1 MVIAIRKEPNGII
14 CIDKEVYY
22 RTIEVQDEQGNIT
35 TQSLFSDEV
44 LSQPPYNYTKIEIE
58 DIYSDCIG
66 TDFNEDLTFSLE
78 KYNARKA
85 IENEKLYVD
94 NIVAK
99 IRLRY
104 SINDELAI
112 LRQATIKPKEFA
124 EYNAYVEQC
133 KAEAKKEVEYGN

>member
-1 MVIAIRKEPNGII
+1 MDILIRKENNNSIY
-14 CIDKEVYY
+14 IDKKNACYY
-22 RTIEVQDEQGNIT
+22 ETLNM
-35 TQSLFSDEV
+35 
-44 LSQPPYNYTKIEIE
+44 SQPPYNFSLITI
-58 DIYSDCIG
+58 DNNYSDCIN
-66 TDFNEDLTFSLE
+66 TDFNEDLTFSVE

-112 LRQATIKPKEFA
+112 LRQATTKPEEFA

-133 KAEAKKEVEYGN
+133 KAEVKDAVS